1 MNQSV
6 FHGFMSLAGKGLL
19 LGFPRPGLQVMD
31 VTNSASYIVRAILQ
45 IRSAALACPQ
55 PRACAINI
63 MILGSNLVPS

>member
-1 MNQSV
+1 
-6 FHGFMSLAGKGLL
+6 
-19 LGFPRPGLQVMD
+19 MD

-63 MILGSNLVPS
+63 MILGEQILWQKWTPSWSSKYGVIKWPEING

>member
-1 MNQSV
+1 MTQRSV
-6 FHGFMSLAGKGLL
+6 FHGFMSLARKG
-19 LGFPRPGLQVMD
+19 FVAWVCRRPCLQVMD

-63 MILGSNLVPS
+63 MILG